1 MQRFFRNTDRC
12 SALCRAAAVALGLA
26 ASLPALAQA
35 PAASAAEAAYPAR
48 PIEMIVAYAPG
59 GGTDLVARLVA
70 RHLEKQLGG
79 TVAVVVQNK
88 PGAGGAI
95 GFAELAKS
103 AADGYTIGF
112 INTPNLLTIPIER
125 KTTFT
130 WRSFD
135 LLGNLVDDPGGF
147 TVFNGNPIDSLAG
160 LAAYAKAHPGEVTV
174 GTTGTGSD
182 DHLAMLLFE
191 KASGTR
197 LNHIPYK
204 GAGEVRAALAGQQLV
219 VGAINVGEALQYQKG
234 GTPMRLLGQMSARR
248 SALAPT
254 VPTFREQG
262 FDIELASLRGLAA
275 PRGLPEGVR
284 RKLVEAVARVAADPL
299 FQQQA
304 EAMYAPL
311 RYLAPPA
318 HAVELERGEAGFRQ
332 LWKDMPW
339 QEAKP

>member
-1 MQRFFRNTDRC
+1 MRHFFDPSNRR
-12 SALCRAAAVALGLA
+12 SALRCAAASLLAVAAVATP
-26 ASLPALAQA
+26 PAMAQ
-35 PAASAAEAAYPAR
+35 PEANYPNR

-79 TVAVVVQNK
+79 TAAVVVQNK

-103 AADGYTIGF
+103 VPDGYTIGF

-125 KTTFT
+125 KTSFT

-147 TVFNGNPIDSLAG
+147 TVSNSNPVDSLAG

-204 GAGEVRAALAGQQLV
+204 GAGEVRSALAGQQLV

-234 GTPMRLLGQMSARR
+234 GTPMRLLGQMAAKR
-248 SALAPT
+248 SALAPN
-254 VPTFREQG
+254 VPTFKEQG

-275 PRGLPEGVR
+275 PKGLPEGIR
-284 RKLVEAVARVAADPL
+284 KKLVDAVARVAADPQ

-304 EAMYAPL
+304 EAMFAPL
-311 RYLAPPA
+311 RYLSPPA
-318 HAVELERGEAGFRQ
+318 HAAELEKAETGFRQ